1 MHVENTTTMI
11 TNDKQYLKSRELAE
25 LLGVSLR
32 TVANMR
38 RRRQI
43 PYIQFG
49 HVIRYKRNAVEAALK
64 SFTIEEIGSASEN
77 KR

>member
-1 MHVENTTTMI
+1 MNADA
-11 TNDKQYLKSRELAE
+11 NRYLNSQQLAE

-32 TVANMR
+32 TVVNMR

-43 PYIQFG
+43 PFIQFG
-49 HVIRYKRNAVEAALK
+49 HVIRYNRAAVEAALK
-64 SFTIEEIGSASEN
+64 SFTIEEIGSHPRN